1 MVVYPT
7 LIKNSDNTFTLKEV
21 SILTKDEMLLKIL
34 KKRHLKDLIEKGI
47 DVDANM
53 RELEILYL

>member
-1 MVVYPT
+1 MYPT